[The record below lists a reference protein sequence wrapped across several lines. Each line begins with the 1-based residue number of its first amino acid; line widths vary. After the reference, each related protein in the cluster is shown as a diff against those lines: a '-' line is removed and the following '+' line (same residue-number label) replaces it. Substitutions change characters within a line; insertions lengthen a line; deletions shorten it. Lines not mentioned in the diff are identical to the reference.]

1 MENALGEI
9 GVEMR
14 WEHSKW
20 RAVLPFAV
28 AILIY
33 ATGFCCLSAVSA
45 QAAEQE
51 FYELRI
57 YRIENADKQALVD
70 DHLRNALLPA
80 LSRLNIDRVGVF
92 TRLDDETDYSIF
104 MLIPFSKADDFV
116 SLRDKLAHDEK
127 YQKAAAEYFARPLKD
142 PAFQRIESRFM
153 KAFAGM
159 PVIAMPEQSKK
170 KAPRIF
176 ELRLY
181 ESHTEDAAAR
191 KVAMF
196 NNGEIDLMR
205 KVEMAP
211 VFYGETL
218 IGPDVPNLVYMLS
231 ADNMESHKSHWKA
244 FLAHPTWERM
254 KNMEKYKDTVSKIK
268 NWFLEPTSYSQ
279 M

>member
-1 MENALGEI
+1 MQLVRLRSRAALPLF
-9 GVEMR
+9 VV
-14 WEHSKW
+14 S
-20 RAVLPFAV
+20 
-28 AILIY
+28 LIY
-33 ATGFCCLSAVSA
+33 ATTLCSLSPVNA

-57 YRIENADKQALVD
+57 YHIENADKQALVHD
-70 DHLRNALLPA
+70 YLKDALLPA

-92 TRLDDETDYSIF
+92 TRLDDDTDSSIF
-104 MLIPFSKADDFV
+104 MLIPFSQANDFV
-116 SLRDKLAHDEK
+116 SMRTKLAREGE
-127 YQKAAAEYFARPLKD
+127 YQKAAAKYFAQPLKD

-153 KAFAGM
+153 KAFTGM
-159 PVIAMPEQSKK
+159 PVIEMPKQSKK
-170 KAPRIF
+170 TAPRIF

-205 KVEMAP
+205 EVEMAP

-231 ADNMESHKSHWKA
+231 ADNMESHKAHWKA

-254 KNMEKYKDTVSKIK
+254 KGMEKYKDTVSKIK
-268 NWFLEPTSYSQ
+268 NWFLKPTSYSQ

>member
-1 MENALGEI
+1 
-9 GVEMR
+9 MR
-14 WEHSKW
+14 WENSRW
-20 RAVLPFAV
+20 RVVLPFFV
-28 AILIY
+28 AGLMC
-33 ATGFCCLSAVSA
+33 ATGFCCLSPVRV

-57 YRIENADKQALVD
+57 YHIENADKRALVHD
-70 DHLRNALLPA
+70 YLQGSFLPA
-80 LSRLNIDRVGVF
+80 LLRLNIDRVGVF
-92 TRLDDETDYSIF
+92 TRLDDDTDYSIF
-104 MLIPFSKADDFV
+104 MVIPFSKADDFV
-116 SLRDKLAHDEK
+116 SLRVKLANDEQ

-153 KAFAGM
+153 RAFAGM
-159 PVIAMPEQSKK
+159 PVIEMPKQSKK

-191 KVAMF
+191 KVDMF
-196 NNGEIDLMR
+196 NEGEIDLMR
-205 KVEMAP
+205 EVEMAP

-218 IGPDVPNLVYMLS
+218 ISPDVPNLVYMLS
-231 ADNMESHKSHWKA
+231 ADDMESHEEHWKA
-244 FLAHPTWERM
+244 FLTHPTWERM
-254 KNMEKYKDTVSKIK
+254 KGMEKYKDTVSKIK